1 MSAYSTIAPWNE
13 LPREVNLVIRDFPEG
28 VGREALK
35 ETLVSAYGDGSP
47 SEFQAVTI
55 AFAQLFC
62 TVTNKA
68 LDDKCA
74 YVTATF
80 RDDIDDETLHYHLYS
95 YAYGWALPIRMEY
108 QGVTYRLFATLSEGH
123 PSVPFLKEVLWEHQ
137 EQRKRDTM
145 ALEHALRLQLA
156 QEEAKKNNDHLSH
169 LHALLGKKDSEVY
182 FAKKALQKKENE
194 LTKLQNLLNLVE
206 KDKEIGALREEAKKN
221 NDHLSLLHAL
231 LGKKDSEV
239 YFAKKALQK
248 KEKELTKLQ
257 NQLNERRNQFFEW
270 TRNTE
275 KVSELAKKAGLL
287 RNG

>member
-1 MSAYSTIAPWNE
+1 
-13 LPREVNLVIRDFPEG
+13 
-28 VGREALK
+28 
-35 ETLVSAYGDGSP
+35 
-47 SEFQAVTI
+47 
-55 AFAQLFC
+55 
-62 TVTNKA
+62 
-68 LDDKCA
+68 
-74 YVTATF
+74 
-80 RDDIDDETLHYHLYS
+80 
-95 YAYGWALPIRMEY
+95 MEY

-156 QEEAKKNNDHLSH
+156 Q
-169 LHALLGKKDSEVY
+169 
-182 FAKKALQKKENE
+182 
-194 LTKLQNLLNLVE
+194 
-206 KDKEIGALREEAKKN
+206 EEAKKN

>member
-35 ETLVSAYGDGSP
+35 ETLLSAYGDGIP
-47 SEFQAVTI
+47 SEFRAVTI

-123 PSVPFLKEVLWEHQ
+123 PSVPFLKEVLCEHQ
-137 EQRKRDTM
+137 EQQRKR
-145 ALEHALRLQLA
+145 ESVNLRQAAELQMT
-156 QEEAKKNNDHLSH
+156 QKE
-169 LHALLGKKDSEVY
+169 
-182 FAKKALQKKENE
+182 LQKKNE
-194 LTKLQNLLNLVE
+194 MLIKLLQGQLNDLQNW
-206 KDKEIGALREEAKKN
+206 
-221 NDHLSLLHAL
+221 
-231 LGKKDSEV
+231 
-239 YFAKKALQK
+239 
-248 KEKELTKLQ
+248 
-257 NQLNERRNQFFEW
+257 FFEW
-270 TRNTE
+270 TRNSSR
-275 KVSELAKKAGLL
+275 VAP
-287 RNG
+287 